1 MEIKLGRKKIGD
13 FREGTLYKEVVG
25 SRHRFRK
32 FDAWGIDS
40 KLLHRLPEDAKIQIT
55 DIETGKIYKS
65 TRKDYLDNQKYYHFK
80 LVTEDYQT
88 QLFLPLSLHTIDE
101 PVPLTK
107 EQEEEN
113 AYRMASGLSPRY

>member
-1 MEIKLGRKKIGD
+1 MEIKLGKKKIGD
-13 FREGTLYKEVVG
+13 YREGTLYKEVVG

-40 KLLHRLPEDAKIQIT
+40 KLLHRLPEDAKIVIT

-80 LVTEDYQT
+80 LATEDYQT
-88 QLFLPLSLHTIDE
+88 QLFLPLSMHELVE
-101 PVPLTK
+101 KSPLTK

-113 AYRMASGLSPRY
+113 SYRISQGLPKKY

>member
-80 LVTEDYQT
+80 LPTEDYQT
-88 QLFLPLSLHTIDE
+88 QLFLPLDMHEVVEKT
-101 PVPLTK
+101 PLTK
-107 EQEEEN
+107 EQIEEN
-113 AYRMASGLSPRY
+113 DYRMSQGLPKKY